1 MRGFTLIEL
10 MIVIAII
17 TILAAIALPAYRDFV
32 SRSKISNAVAGL
44 AGEKIKVAQNISAG
58 KVGDAL
64 CDEVATNG
72 ATCTQGILSV
82 GGTGAASADTS
93 VQLTPWLMVSAG
105 DRIIWSCTVLL
116 SPSANYVGDD
126 CANLAL

>member
-10 MIVIAII
+10 MIVIAVIA
-17 TILAAIALPAYRDFV
+17 ILAAIALPAYRDFV
-32 SRSKISNAVAGL
+32 SRSKVSNAVAGL

-72 ATCTQGILSV
+72 VTCAQGILSV
-82 GGTGAASADTS
+82 GGAGAAAADTS
-93 VQLTPWLMVSAG
+93 VQLTPLLMASTG
-105 DRIIWSCTVLL
+105 DRISWSCTVLL
-116 SPSANYVGDD
+116 SPTANYIGDD
-126 CANLAL
+126 CENLIL